1 MKIIDSHQ
9 HFWDPSRGDYLWMPK
24 DDKILSRIYSETDLI
39 LDFKSTNVTNTVLVQ
54 AAATNNE
61 TEYMLSI
68 ADKSKI
74 VSGVVGW
81 INFENPKQLSQLKKF
96 AKHPK
101 FVGVRP
107 MIQDIPDVN
116 WMMNEKLDWAFKS
129 IMDMNLTFDA
139 LGFPQHLENFL
150 ILAKK
155 YSSLKIVID
164 HFMKPKISNNNA
176 REFKNW
182 ATGISNLAELKNVYC
197 KFSGIITEHSKNWK
211 ENDLKPYTDHILNV
225 FGSERV
231 MWGSDWPVCKLR
243 AEYSEWFNTSQNLT
257 NHLSLEEK
265 ENIFGKTAI
274 KFYTLSL

>member
-101 FVGVRP
+101 FVGIRP

-116 WMMNEKLDWAFKS
+116 WMMNEKLDCALS
-129 IMDMNLTFDA
+129 I
-139 LGFPQHLENFL
+139 Q
-150 ILAKK
+150 
-155 YSSLKIVID
+155 D
-164 HFMKPKISNNNA
+164 HFEPIQD
-176 REFKNW
+176 F
-182 ATGISNLAELKNVYC
+182 LL
-197 KFSGIITEHSKNWK
+197 FQ
-211 ENDLKPYTDHILNV
+211 IL
-225 FGSERV
+225 
-231 MWGSDWPVCKLR
+231 
-243 AEYSEWFNTSQNLT
+243 
-257 NHLSLEEK
+257 
-265 ENIFGKTAI
+265 
-274 KFYTLSL
+274 

>member
-1 MKIIDSHQ
+1 M
-9 HFWDPSRGDYLWMPK
+9 
-24 DDKILSRIYSETDLI
+24 
-39 LDFKSTNVTNTVLVQ
+39 
-54 AAATNNE
+54 
-61 TEYMLSI
+61 
-68 ADKSKI
+68 
-74 VSGVVGW
+74 VGW

-211 ENDLKPYTDHILNV
+211 ENDLKPYTDHVLNV
-225 FGSERV
+225 FGSERA
-231 MWGSDWPVCKLR
+231 MWGSD
-243 AEYSEWFNTSQNLT
+243 
-257 NHLSLEEK
+257 LSL
-265 ENIFGKTAI
+265 IHI
-274 KFYTLSL
+274 